1 MSEINEEYENA
12 TNQVLKVLEEWG
24 ANSRFIWFRE
34 MHRITDIDKGL
45 LRNILNELKKS
56 KEVKDMHGTN
66 NRIFFCLKRY
76 YIKCRD
82 VEFRFKGK
90 EIMLRDG
97 SKTKIIQGSTNAT
110 ERTRKRLEKQK
121 NKRRAKSFTKTKIK
135 DHTNHK
141 ESSDCRREKLDSARL
156 SLADSA
162 TSSVISYN

>member
-1 MSEINEEYENA
+1 MREIDEEYEDA
-12 TNQVLKVLEEWG
+12 TKKVLDLLEEWG
-24 ANSRFIWFRE
+24 SESKFIWFRE
-34 MHRITDIDKGL
+34 IHRITDIDKGL

-66 NRIFFCLKRY
+66 NRIFFCLKKY

-121 NKRRAKSFTKTKIK
+121 NKRKAKAFTKAKNK
-135 DHTNHK
+135 RPHK
-141 ESSDCRREKLDSARL
+141 S
-156 SLADSA
+156 
-162 TSSVISYN
+162 